1 MNDLNEVDF
10 VRAVER
16 VASALE
22 RIGDALEV
30 SAPKATP
37 KKRAPKKP
45 APEAEA
51 EAEAPAEEEAPKKTR
66 KKRTPKAKTEVD
78 GISLE
83 DLSALAQDYSKERGK
98 AGADRIRKFLSKLDM
113 KKLVELDADQR
124 NTLAANLRK

>member
-1 MNDLNEVDF
+1 MLETQLKELTDAVIALTNEIT
-10 VRAVER
+10 R
-16 VASALE
+16 
-22 RIGDALEV
+22 V
-30 SAPKATP
+30 SAP

-51 EAEAPAEEEAPKKTR
+51 EAPEAEVVPIKKTR
-66 KKRTPKAKTEVD
+66 KKKTPKAQTDVD

-113 KKLVELDADQR
+113 KKLAELDADQR